1 MITPASSY
9 KKDRQ
14 FFIRQMY
21 LDNGFFNTS
30 QSQKGLFQSNLAA
43 RTCTDK
49 K

>member
-1 MITPASSY
+1 MKDEMVTLASSY

-30 QSQKGLFQSNLAA
+30 QSQKGCSRA
-43 RTCTDK
+43 T
-49 K
+49 